1 VDRYQRHSNLIGEAD
16 FEKIK
21 QTRVLVAG
29 AGGLGST
36 VLQLLARTGFGKIH
50 FYDDAVLDEP
60 DLNRQILYDTND
72 LGKLKTEVALEKL
85 TAINPNIQLVAH
97 PEKLT
102 SQTSVPPVDLVIDC
116 LDNFESRFV
125 LEDQFFNKGIPII
138 HGGASQYFGQV
149 TTLIPGKTLS
159 LSELFGRDIIA
170 TDATRAKEIFPA
182 TVLNVA
188 SVQVSEA
195 VKLVCGKTDHLL
207 TNQILTIDLFFNTFD
222 ILPVDSG
229 E

>member
-1 VDRYQRHSNLIGEAD
+1 M
-16 FEKIK
+16 
-21 QTRVLVAG
+21 
-29 AGGLGST
+29 
-36 VLQLLARTGFGKIH
+36 
-50 FYDDAVLDEP
+50 
-60 DLNRQILYDTND
+60 
-72 LGKLKTEVALEKL
+72 
-85 TAINPNIQLVAH
+85 
-97 PEKLT
+97 
-102 SQTSVPPVDLVIDC
+102 IDC
-116 LDNFESRFV
+116 LDNFKSRFV
-125 LEDQFFNKGIPII
+125 LEDQFFKQGVPII

-149 TTLIPGKTLS
+149 TTLISGKTLS

-195 VKLVCGKTDHLL
+195 VKWVCGKTDQLL
-207 TNQILTIDLFFNTFD
+207 TNKILTIDLFFNTFE